1 MHSSI
6 LRAPALSAALLALG
20 AGAAALPAQFPYPGS
35 LMQGQGQGQGQ
46 GQQDPNRLEPIEDQ
60 FRLRRQWQQ
69 RPDAFQGFPV
79 FPQNLSQYGVYPP
92 PPGWGQPPS
101 FSGLGPIAL
110 PHVSPTAPDW
120 PAWIKGKTG
129 APLPYEIGRVVL
141 VRQSDRVWFR
151 TKGEDAFV
159 PLYHW
164 DFVRSLAPG
173 DEVKVDSAGEFMLQ
187 FHGGALIDAIG
198 PSAIAID
205 ALDEKEAR
213 CTVRGFTHLRFT
225 ALARPLVL
233 ALPDGS
239 TIATQAPEAPVS
251 PSEVRAI
258 AALPSELLLERVDEP
273 GRYRGRATMF
283 NSGSVAARWQTA
295 FGEVLLEP
303 GRRITFFLTPPVVP
317 LSAALVEDKVRAEAE
332 GPVRRWNAVEP
343 ASVTWSGARFQLPA
357 GSALQIDPMLGD
369 PFAAPPPTP
378 TKPAAAAPA
387 GSGK

>member
-6 LRAPALSAALLALG
+6 LRAPAAGALLALG
-20 AGAAALPAQFPYPGS
+20 FGAAALPAQFPFPGS
-35 LMQGQGQGQGQ
+35 VQGQGQGQ
-46 GQQDPNRLEPIEDQ
+46 GQQPGGSRLEPIEDQ
-60 FRLRRQWQQ
+60 YRLRRQWQQ
-69 RPDAFQGFPV
+69 PPDAFQGFPV
-79 FPQNLSQYGVYPP
+79 FPQNLSQYGIYPP
-92 PPGWGQPPS
+92 PPGWGQPPT
-101 FSGLGPIAL
+101 FAGPIAL

-120 PAWIKGKTG
+120 PAWIKGKAG

-151 TKGEDAFV
+151 TRGDDAFV

-173 DEVKVDSAGEFMLQ
+173 DEVKIDSVGEFLLQ

-205 ALDEKEAR
+205 ALDSKEAR
-213 CTVRGFTHLRFT
+213 CTVRAFTHLRFT

-239 TIATQAPEAPVS
+239 TIATQAPETPAS
-251 PSEVRAI
+251 PNEVRSI
-258 AALPSELLLERVDEP
+258 AALPSELLIERVDEP
-273 GRYRGRATMF
+273 ARYRGRATIF

-303 GRRITFFLTPPVVP
+303 GHRITFFLVPPLVP
-317 LSAALVEDKVRAEAE
+317 LSASLVEDKVRAEAE

-357 GSALQIDPMLGD
+357 GSSLQIDPMLGD
-369 PFAAPPPTP
+369 PFASLPPN
-378 TKPAAAAPA
+378 KPAAAAPT

>member
-1 MHSSI
+1 MHPFTLLAPGLS
-6 LRAPALSAALLALG
+6 APAVWALLALG
-20 AGAAALPAQFPYPGS
+20 TGAVALPAQFPYPGT

-46 GQQDPNRLEPIEDQ
+46 GQQPGGLEPIEDQ
-60 FRLRRQWQQ
+60 FRLRRQWVQ

-79 FPQNLSQYGVYPP
+79 FPQNLTQYGIYPP
-92 PPGWGQPPS
+92 PPGWGQPPT
-101 FSGLGPIAL
+101 FAGPIAL

-120 PAWIKGKTG
+120 PAWIKGKAG

-151 TKGEDAFV
+151 TKGDDAFV

-173 DEVKVDSAGEFMLQ
+173 DEVKVDGSGEFMLQ

-198 PSAIAID
+198 PTSVAID
-205 ALDEKEAR
+205 ALDAKEAR
-213 CTVRGFTHLRFT
+213 CTVRAFTHLRFT

-239 TIATQAPEAPVS
+239 TIATEAPEAPAS
-251 PSEVRAI
+251 PNEVRNV
-258 AALPSELLLERVDEP
+258 AALPSELLLERTDEP
-273 GRYRGRATMF
+273 GRYRGRATLF
-283 NSGSVAARWQTA
+283 NSGSVPARWQTA

-303 GRRITFFLTPPVVP
+303 GRRVTFFLTPPVVP
-317 LSAALVEDKVRAEAE
+317 LSAALVEDKVRAEPD

-357 GSALQIDPMLGD
+357 GSSLQIDPMLGD
-369 PFAAPPPTP
+369 PFAAPPAAN
-378 TKPAAAAPA
+378 KPAAAASP